1 MIYLSE
7 MAIFHSKMLD
17 YQQVPQQDWDEC
29 KPTSQPACMPL
40 SHCRNP
46 PANWRQ
52 AQELRSK
59 YNVSRHFVLKLK

>member
-1 MIYLSE
+1 MENGPFIDDLPFRNGD
-7 MAIFHSKMLD
+7 FHSKMLD

-52 AQELRSK
+52 AQE
-59 YNVSRHFVLKLK
+59 